1 MVLQVL
7 ALPLLVIMAALVVTP
22 AVAGLKLVS
31 RLVAVRR
38 QTLPGNRAEHAVHT
52 GILVALLLIPLLVIG
67 LWAVAVAGT
76 QGSGTSAAPPTG
88 PSPSLAAGNLVG
100 TWKTSSGAAV
110 VFTAD
115 GRFAETRL
123 PGPLPGDAGNSGLII
138 PRAAR
143 DTNHVRVSPSV
154 ARKRSSR
161 ASGLPGTRPGHSNH
175 HGAQDAGD
183 GSGQPF
189 NRLLE
194 RHRPGNRVQVMP
206 VSRRLR
212 SAVMR

>member
-1 MVLQVL
+1 VVLQVL

-123 PGPLPGDAGNSGLII
+123 PGPLPGDAGNSGLVI
-138 PRAAR
+138 PRAAAGTWQISGPR
-143 DTNHVRVSPSV
+143 GNQDVTLMFSPATQLDLSV
-154 ARKRSSR
+154 TWQPVD
-161 ASGLPGTRPGHSNH
+161 PGPSYFIL
-175 HGAQDAGD
+175 QLYL
-183 GSGQPF
+183 GSGADMNPAYELVRQD
-189 NRLLE
+189 
-194 RHRPGNRVQVMP
+194 Q
-206 VSRRLR
+206 
-212 SAVMR
+212 